1 MKKLK
6 DIREQAPAQEIKML
20 VESSS
25 ADLPIILV
33 AKRKALRMFP
43 DGQMVGLYYI
53 KAIDRFITVPHTVFG
68 MTSEAKSTKQGRSSE
83 IDNVIS
89 KYFDG
94 ELNISQ
100 ARKKLKMLG
109 VINPDPILREEDETI
124 DEGAAQSIS
133 KMATSKA
140 GRAVGK
146 AVTGYA
152 LNKVKD
158 RLGKNSDEREIERP
172 GVKTPKEKKIS
183 KEYDPQDKASAA
195 GRRLGQIAFRRAPT
209 ETDLYRRDPLRNR
222 KIRNRKDDR

>member
-6 DIREQAPAQEIKML
+6 DIREQAPAQEIKL
-20 VESSS
+20 LGEASG

-43 DGQMVGLYYI
+43 DGQIVGLYYI

-94 ELNISQ
+94 ELNIGQ

-124 DEGAAQSIS
+124 DEGVAQSITKLAGS
-133 KMATSKA
+133 KGGKA
-140 GRAVGK
+140 IGRA
-146 AVTGYA
+146 ATGYA
-152 LNKVKD
+152 LRKVRD
-158 RLGKNSDEREIERP
+158 RLEKDKTEHENQKQADRP
-172 GVKTPKEKKIS
+172 GVKTPKDKKMAGKFIP
-183 KEYDPQDKASAA
+183 KDKVQKA
-195 GRRLGQIAFRRAPT
+195 GRKLGLIAFRRK
-209 ETDLYRRDPLRNR
+209 E
-222 KIRNRKDDR
+222 KD